1 MLLQYIMKLNHSI
14 RWMLIGSIIIGI
26 YFNGMN
32 ILAYRFDDL
41 YFSSKT
47 LIYSAL
53 FMASNMCI
61 LEVLMFYNH
70 TEILNIKVLLTFS
83 ILSIMLVWMLRT
95 QFLVDDSDWLK
106 RMISHHSTAL
116 RTSHKILNR
125 TNNSQIKELANDIIE
140 TQEREIK
147 LMKSLL

>member
-1 MLLQYIMKLNHSI
+1 MNLYYSLK
-14 RWMLIGSIIIGI
+14 WMFVGSIILGI

-32 ILAYRFDDL
+32 ILAYRFNDL

-47 LIYSAL
+47 LLYSAL

-61 LEVLMFYNH
+61 LELLMFYNH
-70 TEILNIKVLLTFS
+70 LGKFNNIKLLALFI
-83 ILSIMLVWMLRT
+83 ILSSIFAFMLRT
-95 QFLVDDSDWLK
+95 QFLVGDEDWLK

-116 RTSHKILNR
+116 TTSHKISCKT
-125 TNNSQIKELANDIIE
+125 TNKKVKKLATDIIE

-147 LMKSLL
+147 LMKNLL

>member
-1 MLLQYIMKLNHSI
+1 MNLTHSLI
-14 RWMLIGSIIIGI
+14 WMFIGSMIIGI

-32 ILAYRFDDL
+32 ILAYKFDHL

-53 FMASNMCI
+53 LMASNMCI
-61 LEVLMFYNH
+61 LETLMFYSH
-70 TEILNIKVLLTFS
+70 SGKLNIKLLILFT
-83 ILSIMLVWMLRT
+83 ILSIILVLMLKN
-95 QFLVDDSDWLK
+95 QFLVSDADWLK

-116 RTSHKILNR
+116 TTSHKIRKR
-125 TNNSQIKELANDIIE
+125 TKNKKIKKLANEIIE

>member
-1 MLLQYIMKLNHSI
+1 MNLIQSI
-14 RWMLIGSIIIGI
+14 KWMFLGSLVIGI

-32 ILAYRFDDL
+32 VLAYRFNDL

-53 FMASNMCI
+53 LMASNMCI
-61 LEVLMFYNH
+61 LETLMFYSH
-70 TEILNIKVLLTFS
+70 SGTLSLKLLMLFLT
-83 ILSIMLVWMLRT
+83 LSIALVAMLRT
-95 QFLVDDSDWLK
+95 QFLVSDDDWLK

-116 RTSHKILNR
+116 TTSHRIQER
-125 TNNSQIKELANDIIE
+125 TDNEEIKKLATEIIE

-147 LMKSLL
+147 LMKSLLQKA

>member
-1 MLLQYIMKLNHSI
+1 MFL
-14 RWMLIGSIIIGI
+14 GSLVIGI

-32 ILAYRFDDL
+32 VLAYRFNDL

-53 FMASNMCI
+53 LMASNMCV
-61 LEVLMFYNH
+61 LETLMFYSH
-70 TEILNIKVLLTFS
+70 SGTLSLKLLMLFLT
-83 ILSIMLVWMLRT
+83 LSIALVAMLRT
-95 QFLVDDSDWLK
+95 QFLVSDDDWLK

-116 RTSHKILNR
+116 TTSHRIQER
-125 TNNSQIKELANDIIE
+125 TDNEEIKKLATEIIE

-147 LMKSLL
+147 LMKSLLQKA

>member
-1 MLLQYIMKLNHSI
+1 MNLIYSVK
-14 RWMLIGSIIIGI
+14 WMLIGSIIIGI
-26 YFNGMN
+26 YLNGMN

-61 LEVLMFYNH
+61 LEILMFYDHSGKFN
-70 TEILNIKVLLTFS
+70 TGLLALFIIVSIVLVL
-83 ILSIMLVWMLRT
+83 MLRN
-95 QFLVDDSDWLK
+95 QFLVGDDDWLK

-116 RTSHKILNR
+116 TTSHKIVKR
-125 TNNSQIKELANDIIE
+125 TKNEKIKKLATEIIT

-147 LMKSLL
+147 LMKSLLYTAT

>member
-1 MLLQYIMKLNHSI
+1 MFL
-14 RWMLIGSIIIGI
+14 GSLVIGI

-32 ILAYRFDDL
+32 VLAYRFNDL

-53 FMASNMCI
+53 LMASNMCV
-61 LEVLMFYNH
+61 LETLMFYSH
-70 TEILNIKVLLTFS
+70 SGKLSLKFLMLFLT
-83 ILSIMLVWMLRT
+83 LSIALVVMLRT
-95 QFLVDDSDWLK
+95 QFLVGDDDWLK

-116 RTSHKILNR
+116 TTSHRIQER
-125 TNNSQIKELANDIIE
+125 TDNEEIKKLATEIIE

-147 LMKSLL
+147 LMKGLLQKA